1 MAVKGQAVCHD
12 ATESDLDWMSEEDD
26 FINLDF
32 STSGENQVASGVE
45 DSCLILDVNQI
56 LTLIVYWLWLF
67 HTEMLSPELVQCD
80 YTCEL
85 ALNNY

>member
-45 DSCLILDVNQI
+45 DSCLILDVGSDI
-56 LTLIVYWLWLF
+56 DFDSL
-67 HTEMLSPELVQCD
+67 
-80 YTCEL
+80 L
-85 ALNNY
+85 AVVIPH